1 MEIGLPTEVKHV
13 AHIGPDCSTATMKKS
28 WEMLQESEL
37 LPPHSISLQ
46 DFELAMAAQ
55 AFADRQMDIN

>member
-1 MEIGLPTEVKHV
+1 MKIGLPTEVKHV
-13 AHIGPDCSTATMKKS
+13 AHIGLDCSTATMKKS